1 MANNANV
8 RGTIKDF
15 LLKMKAMDEAIPEEL
30 SEDALEMV
38 NGVNDALN
46 EETEDEGADVLEVT
60 KDEDAEETTEKKIED
75 TLVKVLMK
83 HGVIKDESMAALD
96 AAESEL
102 EDTED
107 EDPDEEEEE
116 EEEGTPSNDSAAN
129 VRKAIRAMKPI
140 VASIKDAKQRKIM
153 SDNLAA
159 LIGASGKANAT
170 YSDVLVA
177 TRNNKKAKDA
187 NSTQPASDDGFG
199 MDIAKKFNPHY
210 MNKEGK

>member
-1 MANNANV
+1 MANNAKI
-8 RGTIKDF
+8 RSHIKDF

-38 NGVNDALN
+38 NGVNDAIN

-107 EDPDEEEEE
+107 EDPDDDED
-116 EEEGTPSNDSAAN
+116 EEGTPSNDSAAN
-129 VRKAIRAMKPI
+129 VRKAIRSMKPI

-187 NSTQPASDDGFG
+187 NPTQPASDDGFG